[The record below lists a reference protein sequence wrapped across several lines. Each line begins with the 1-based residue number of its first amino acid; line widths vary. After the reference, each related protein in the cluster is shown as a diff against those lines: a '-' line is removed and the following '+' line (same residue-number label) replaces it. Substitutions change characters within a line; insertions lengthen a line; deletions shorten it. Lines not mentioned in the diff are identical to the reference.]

1 MQPIL
6 IAAGGGGSS
15 STVGSRVSPDA
26 QGLINPW
33 DTLSMWQALVTK
45 EDTDAGK
52 SLHNEKRHFASRL
65 RPESAIL

>member
-1 MQPIL
+1 MAGVVQPVPIL

-15 STVGSRVSPDA
+15 STVGSSLSPDG

-33 DTLSMWQALVTK
+33 DSLIKWQALVTK

-52 SLHNEKRHFASRL
+52 TLMHYETSLSL
-65 RPESAIL
+65 